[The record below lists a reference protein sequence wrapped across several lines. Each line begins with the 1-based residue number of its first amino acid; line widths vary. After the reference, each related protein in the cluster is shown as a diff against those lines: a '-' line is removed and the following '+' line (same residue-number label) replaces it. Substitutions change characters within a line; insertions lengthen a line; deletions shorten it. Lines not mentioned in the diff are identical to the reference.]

1 MFSKLKENP
10 SVTRLIAR
18 YDHLPRRDQQALK
31 LMVVAL
37 VLALIYFAI
46 WRPVHDYHEQA
57 VSARDHATELLA
69 WMQQNREAVRSLGGG
84 TATRSSPAN
93 KPENGRELMATV
105 TGTAREAGLDLQR
118 FEPSGDDSIRVWLE
132 DVPFGQVAQWL
143 EGLHSDHGILIDQAA
158 MDRQSSPGVVSVRL
172 TLAI

>member
-1 MFSKLKENP
+1 MLRKLRENP
-10 SVTRLIAR
+10 SVTRLITR
-18 YDHLPRRDQQALK
+18 YDQLPRRDQQALK

-37 VLALIYFAI
+37 LLALVYFAI
-46 WRPVHDYHEQA
+46 WRPVASYHDQA
-57 VSARDHATELLA
+57 VSARNNASELLA
-69 WMQQNREAVRSLGGG
+69 WMQQNREVIRGLSDVG
-84 TATRSSPAN
+84 TTGSSAAN

-143 EGLHSDHGILIDQAA
+143 EGLSSDHGILIEQAT
-158 MDRQSSPGVVSVRL
+158 MDRRGAPGVVSVRL

>member
-31 LMVVAL
+31 LMVVGL
-37 VLALIYFAI
+37 GLALIYFAI

-69 WMQQNREAVRSLGGG
+69 WIDGLRATGLDGHDLAELGLKSGTLVVDDQRNGKRWAFEDINVSL
-84 TATRSSPAN
+84 TRSKKGAVSF
-93 KPENGRELMATV
+93 TV
-105 TGTAREAGLDLQR
+105 TSDNKTRPWSFTASVVPSERMTIIVTAQMKAEA
-118 FEPSGDDSIRVWLE
+118 RV
-132 DVPFGQVAQWL
+132 
-143 EGLHSDHGILIDQAA
+143 
-158 MDRQSSPGVVSVRL
+158 
-172 TLAI
+172 

>member
-37 VLALIYFAI
+37 LLALVYFAV
-46 WRPVHDYHEQA
+46 WRPVATYHDQA
-57 VSARDHATELLA
+57 VSARDHASELLA
-69 WMQQNREAVRSLGGG
+69 WMQQNREVIRGLGGG
-84 TATRSSPAN
+84 SASEVSASDKPQSS
-93 KPENGRELMATV
+93 RELMETV

-118 FEPSGDDSIRVWLE
+118 FEPSGDSAIRVWLE
-132 DVPFGQVAQWL
+132 NVPFSEVAQWL
-143 EGLHSDHGILIDQAA
+143 EGLSSNHGILIEQAA
-158 MDRQSSPGVVSVRL
+158 MDRRDSPGVVSVRL

>member
-10 SVTRLIAR
+10 SITRLVAR

-37 VLALIYFAI
+37 LLALVYFAV
-46 WRPVHDYHEQA
+46 WRPVSSYHDQSVTGRENA
-57 VSARDHATELLA
+57 SELLA
-69 WMQQNREAVRSLGGG
+69 WMQQNREAIRQLGGG
-84 TATRSSPAN
+84 SAAATASAN
-93 KPENGRELMATV
+93 KPENGRQLMATV
-105 TGTAREAGLDLQR
+105 TSTAREAGLDLQR
-118 FEPSGDDSIRVWLE
+118 FEPSGDNAMRVWLE

-143 EGLHSDHGILIDQAA
+143 EGLSTNHGILIDQAA
-158 MDRQSSPGVVSVRL
+158 MDRRDTPGVVSVRL